1 MILLGVIDIF
11 SKYVSIAPLKGERVI
26 SFTNAIQKIWGNFC
40 RTPNKIWVDKGNDF
54 YNSSIKS
61 RLHNNNTEIYS
72 TRNDGQPGVAE
83 RFVKTIKIKACM
95 HMTSAS
101 KNIYNDKSDKIVVKY
116 INIFHIK
123 IKVKPINVNSNTYID
138 LKLKILKKTLNL
150 KSVTMGEY
158 IKNIFSKRYE
168 PNWLEEVVLLKKFIL
183 MEEKFDLKVTTGI
196 DTLDFAKKIDYVNF
210 KCVLINETLV
220 K

>member
-123 IKVKPINVNSNTYID
+123 IKVKPINVNSNTYVD

-150 KSVTMGEY
+150 KSVTMWEY
-158 IKNIFSKRYE
+158 IKKHIFKTLWTKLIGRSCSIKKFYINGGKIWFKCDNRYWYIRFCKK
-168 PNWLEEVVLLKKFIL
+168 NWLR
-183 MEEKFDLKVTTGI
+183 
-196 DTLDFAKKIDYVNF
+196 
-210 KCVLINETLV
+210 
-220 K
+220 

>member
-150 KSVTMGEY
+150 KSVTMWEY
-158 IKNIFSKRYE
+158 IKKHIFKTLWTKLIGRSCSIKKFYINGGKIWFKGDNRYWYIRFCKR
-168 PNWLEEVVLLKKFIL
+168 NWLR
-183 MEEKFDLKVTTGI
+183 
-196 DTLDFAKKIDYVNF
+196 
-210 KCVLINETLV
+210 
-220 K
+220 

>member
-61 RLHNNNTEIYS
+61 RLHNNNIEIYS

-83 RFVKTIKIKACM
+83 RFVKTIKIKACV

-123 IKVKPINVNSNTYID
+123 IKVKPINVNSNTYVD
-138 LKLKILKKTLNL
+138 LKLKIMKKTLNL
-150 KSVTMGEY
+150 KSVTMWEY
-158 IKNIFSKRYE
+158 IKKHIFKTLWTKLIGRSCSIKKIYINGGKIWFKGDNRYWYIRFCKK
-168 PNWLEEVVLLKKFIL
+168 NWLR
-183 MEEKFDLKVTTGI
+183 
-196 DTLDFAKKIDYVNF
+196 
-210 KCVLINETLV
+210 
-220 K
+220 

>member
-150 KSVTMGEY
+150 KSVTMWEY
-158 IKNIFSKRYE
+158 IKKHIFKTLWTKLIGRSCSIKKFYINGGKIWFKGDNRYWYIRFCKK
-168 PNWLEEVVLLKKFIL
+168 NWLR
-183 MEEKFDLKVTTGI
+183 
-196 DTLDFAKKIDYVNF
+196 
-210 KCVLINETLV
+210 
-220 K
+220 

>member
-11 SKYVSIAPLKGERVI
+11 SKYVSTAPLKGERVI

-61 RLHNNNTEIYS
+61 RLHNNNIEIYS

-83 RFVKTIKIKACM
+83 RFVKTIKIKACV

-123 IKVKPINVNSNTYID
+123 IKVKPINVNSNTYVD

-150 KSVTMGEY
+150 KSVTMWEY
-158 IKNIFSKRYE
+158 IKKHIFKTLWTKLIGRSCSIKKFYINGGKIWFKGDNRYWYFRFCKT
-168 PNWLEEVVLLKKFIL
+168 NWLR
-183 MEEKFDLKVTTGI
+183 
-196 DTLDFAKKIDYVNF
+196 
-210 KCVLINETLV
+210 
-220 K
+220 

>member
-61 RLHNNNTEIYS
+61 RLHNNNIEIYS

-83 RFVKTIKIKACM
+83 RFVKTIKIKACV

-123 IKVKPINVNSNTYID
+123 IKVKPINVNSNTYVD
-138 LKLKILKKTLNL
+138 LKLKIMKKTLNL
-150 KSVTMGEY
+150 KSVTMWEY
-158 IKNIFSKRYE
+158 IKKHIFKTLWTKLIGRSCSIKNFYINGGKIWFKGDNRYWYFRFCKT
-168 PNWLEEVVLLKKFIL
+168 NWLR
-183 MEEKFDLKVTTGI
+183 
-196 DTLDFAKKIDYVNF
+196 
-210 KCVLINETLV
+210 
-220 K
+220 

>member
-1 MILLGVIDIF
+1 MILLGAIDIF

-61 RLHNNNTEIYS
+61 RLHNNNIEIYS

-123 IKVKPINVNSNTYID
+123 IKVKPINVNSNTYVD

-150 KSVTMGEY
+150 KSVTMWEY
-158 IKNIFSKRYE
+158 IKKHIFKTLWTKLIGRSCSIKKFYINDNRYWYIRFCKT
-168 PNWLEEVVLLKKFIL
+168 NWLR
-183 MEEKFDLKVTTGI
+183 
-196 DTLDFAKKIDYVNF
+196 
-210 KCVLINETLV
+210 
-220 K
+220 

>member
-61 RLHNNNTEIYS
+61 RLHNNNIEIYS

-116 INIFHIK
+116 INIFRIK
-123 IKVKPINVNSNTYID
+123 IKVKPINVNSNTYVD

-150 KSVTMGEY
+150 KSVTMWEY
-158 IKNIFSKRYE
+158 IKKHIFKTLWTKLIGRSCSIKKFYINGGKIWFKGDNRYWYIRFCKT
-168 PNWLEEVVLLKKFIL
+168 NWLR
-183 MEEKFDLKVTTGI
+183 
-196 DTLDFAKKIDYVNF
+196 
-210 KCVLINETLV
+210 
-220 K
+220 

>member
-1 MILLGVIDIF
+1 
-11 SKYVSIAPLKGERVI
+11 
-26 SFTNAIQKIWGNFC
+26 
-40 RTPNKIWVDKGNDF
+40 
-54 YNSSIKS
+54 
-61 RLHNNNTEIYS
+61 
-72 TRNDGQPGVAE
+72 
-83 RFVKTIKIKACM
+83 
-95 HMTSAS
+95 MTSAS

-116 INIFHIK
+116 INIFRIK

-150 KSVTMGEY
+150 KSVTMWEY

-168 PNWLEEVVLLKKFIL
+168 PNWLEEVVLLKNFIL

-196 DTLDFAKKIDYVNF
+196 DTLDFAKQIDYVNF
-210 KCVLINETLV
+210 KCVLINQTLV

>member
-1 MILLGVIDIF
+1 MTFI
-11 SKYVSIAPLKGERVI
+11 
-26 SFTNAIQKIWGNFC
+26 
-40 RTPNKIWVDKGNDF
+40 
-54 YNSSIKS
+54 NSSIKS

-150 KSVTMGEY
+150 KSVTMWEY
-158 IKNIFSKRYE
+158 IKKHIFK
-168 PNWLEEVVLLKKFIL
+168 
-183 MEEKFDLKVTTGI
+183 
-196 DTLDFAKKIDYVNF
+196 TLWTKLIGRSCSIKKILY
-210 KCVLINETLV
+210 
-220 K
+220 

>member
-1 MILLGVIDIF
+1 
-11 SKYVSIAPLKGERVI
+11 
-26 SFTNAIQKIWGNFC
+26 
-40 RTPNKIWVDKGNDF
+40 
-54 YNSSIKS
+54 
-61 RLHNNNTEIYS
+61 
-72 TRNDGQPGVAE
+72 
-83 RFVKTIKIKACM
+83 M

-150 KSVTMGEY
+150 KSVTMWEY

-168 PNWLEEVVLLKKFIL
+168 PNWLEEVVLLKKIIL

-210 KCVLINETLV
+210 KCVLINQTLV

>member
-1 MILLGVIDIF
+1 MTFI
-11 SKYVSIAPLKGERVI
+11 
-26 SFTNAIQKIWGNFC
+26 
-40 RTPNKIWVDKGNDF
+40 
-54 YNSSIKS
+54 NSSIKS
-61 RLHNNNTEIYS
+61 RLHKNNTEIYS

-116 INIFHIK
+116 INIFRIK

-150 KSVTMGEY
+150 KSVTMWEY

-210 KCVLINETLV
+210 KCVLINQTLV

>member
-11 SKYVSIAPLKGERVI
+11 SKYVSIAPLKGERVN

-150 KSVTMGEY
+150 KSVTMWEY
-158 IKNIFSKRYE
+158 IKKHIFKTLWTKLIGRSCSIKKFYINGGKIWFKGDNRYWYIRFCKT
-168 PNWLEEVVLLKKFIL
+168 NWLR
-183 MEEKFDLKVTTGI
+183 
-196 DTLDFAKKIDYVNF
+196 
-210 KCVLINETLV
+210 
-220 K
+220 

>member
-150 KSVTMGEY
+150 KSVTMWEY
-158 IKNIFSKRYE
+158 IKKHIFKTLWTKLIGRSCSIKKFYINGGKIWFKGDNRYWYIRFCKT
-168 PNWLEEVVLLKKFIL
+168 NWLR
-183 MEEKFDLKVTTGI
+183 
-196 DTLDFAKKIDYVNF
+196 
-210 KCVLINETLV
+210 
-220 K
+220 